1 VLKCFSNVTDFQG
14 FAWGSS
20 ARERE
25 GTDVPRADDWP
36 LFQETGRAE
45 RSLGFS

>member
-1 VLKCFSNVTDFQG
+1 VLFERDFQG

-25 GTDVPRADDWP
+25 GTGVPRTDDSP
-36 LFQETGRAE
+36 LFQEIGRQSGA
-45 RSLGFS
+45 LGFA